1 MKAVTVSAPH
11 VIAFA
16 DQPEPKDLSGGE
28 VLIRVRAGGIC
39 GSDLHIF
46 HGTNPFATYPRVI
59 GHEFAGE
66 VVATGAD
73 VTHLAVGDKV
83 AVDPV
88 VSCGS
93 CYACSIGRPN
103 VCRHLQV
110 LGVHRDGGFQELIAV
125 DGAKAHKLPSDI
137 PWEHAALVEPF
148 TIAAQSAAQGRLSGS
163 DTVLIC
169 GAGPIGLV
177 LLQVAKMHGARTVV
191 MDILDSRLQ
200 RAAALGADHTINSRS
215 QDLVAEMLRF
225 TDGNGASLIFE
236 ATGNI
241 KVMEQCIREIAA
253 IAGRVV
259 ILGMGTDVLN
269 IAPVDFMRRELEV
282 IGTRLSLNKFPQVVE
297 WFRDGKV
304 NPAGI
309 ISHVFPASEI
319 QAAIDLTGNPGQDV
333 CKIVLTF

>member
-1 MKAVTVSAPH
+1 M
-11 VIAFA
+11 
-16 DQPEPKDLSGGE
+16 
-28 VLIRVRAGGIC
+28 LIQVRAGGVC

-59 GHEFAGE
+59 GHEFAGQ
-66 VVATGAD
+66 VVMTGSD
-73 VTHLAVGDKV
+73 VTQLAVGDKV
-83 AVDPV
+83 AIDPV
-88 VSCGS
+88 VSCGE
-93 CYACSIGRPN
+93 CYACHIGRPN
-103 VCRHLQV
+103 VCCRLQV
-110 LGVHRDGGFQELIAV
+110 LGVHRDGGFQEFIAV
-125 DGAKAHKLPSDI
+125 DAAKAHKLPDNL

-148 TIAAQSAAQGRLSGS
+148 TIAAQSASQGRLNGS

-177 LLQVAKMHGARTVV
+177 LLQVAKMHGARAAV
-191 MDILDSRLQ
+191 MDVQDSRLE
-200 RAAALGADHTINSRS
+200 RAHKLGADLIINSRR
-215 QDLVAEMLRF
+215 QDLVAEMMRF
-225 TDGNGASLIFE
+225 TDGDGASLIFE

-259 ILGMGTDVLN
+259 ILGMGSDTAQ

-282 IGTRLSLNKFPQVVE
+282 IGTRLSLNKFPQVIE

-309 ISHVFPASEI
+309 ISHVFPAGEI
-319 QAAIDLTGNPGQDV
+319 QQAIDLSGNAQQDV